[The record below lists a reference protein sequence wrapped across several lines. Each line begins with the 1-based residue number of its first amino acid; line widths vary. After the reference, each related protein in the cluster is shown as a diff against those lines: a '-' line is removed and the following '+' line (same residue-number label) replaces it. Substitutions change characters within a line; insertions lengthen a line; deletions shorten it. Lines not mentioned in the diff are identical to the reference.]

1 MKRLLR
7 LVIAF
12 WGVATFLWAGGLSL
26 ESPDLSDRLSLEQVY
41 DGYRCGG
48 KNISPELLWHGEP
61 KGTKSFAVTMFDPD
75 APTGH
80 GWWHWIVVNIPV
92 HLHTLPKGAG
102 DPSGKRLPAGAVQTL
117 NDFRKPGYGGACPPK
132 GDAPHRYIVTVYALD
147 VEKLPV
153 TSDTSPARA
162 VALIEKH
169 AIAKASLTSRY
180 GR

>member
-1 MKRLLR
+1 MRSWLSLILLV
-7 LVIAF
+7 LSVHSL
-12 WGVATFLWAGGLSL
+12 LWADRFTLV
-26 ESPDLSDRLSLEQVY
+26 SPDLPERLSLEQVY
-41 DGYRCGG
+41 DGYGCGG

-61 KGTKSFAVTMFDPD
+61 EGTKSFAVTMFDPD

-80 GWWHWIVVNIPV
+80 GWWHWVVVNIPV
-92 HLHTLPKGAG
+92 RLHALPKGAG

-147 VEKLPV
+147 AEKLHV

-162 VALIEKH
+162 AALIEKH